1 MGPDNDPVASVEE
14 KEAPGSDHKGESEDR
29 KVELLEDWDK
39 AGVEAD
45 CAKYCQQVEGQGPGG
60 GRTGWGF

>member
-1 MGPDNDPVASVEE
+1 MLRPDNDPIAGVEE
-14 KEAPGSDHKGESEDR
+14 KEAPGSGHKGESEDR

-45 CAKYCQQVEGQGPGG
+45 CA
-60 GRTGWGF
+60 